1 MGMKDCLVMSKAAT
15 HKVPWSPPH
24 DDELTWFPAKGK
36 LPLTPGPLEYT
47 VEVDA
52 LFFGLTRALESLE
65 FPLTEVRSRL
75 VDGRLYVA
83 VAPSADA
90 EKDMRRRLQS
100 VRDLSL
106 RYTRDIGGFW
116 QQQVQPKIEGYN
128 RWMAEFV
135 SQSGSSQELA
145 EQVRQLRWVLGNQWF
160 NIFRPVVA
168 PTALMQSW
176 ANEAIQQKGLNS
188 EDAKSA
194 VRTAENAA
202 AVTKE
207 ALGVVEHGKTILLSA
222 LREVGRRLTEGA
234 SIRKP
239 EDIFWL
245 QWMEVRHTLENG
257 GDVEAIV
264 VKRKA
269 ESAQL
274 GRSTPPSTLGP
285 PLPPDAPRMY
295 LIREVFDLL
304 S

>member
-1 MGMKDCLVMSKAAT
+1 MSNAAI

-36 LPLTPGPLEYT
+36 LPLTPSPLEYT

-52 LFFGLTRALESLE
+52 FFFGLTRALESLE

-90 EKDMRRRLQS
+90 EKDTRRRLQS

-106 RYTRDIGGFW
+106 RYTRDIRGFW

-176 ANEAIQQKGLNS
+176 ANEAIQQKGRDS
-188 EDAKSA
+188 EEAQTA
-194 VRTAENAA
+194 VRAA
-202 AVTKE
+202 KDAATVTKE
-207 ALGVVEHGKTILLSA
+207 ALGAVERGKTILLSA
-222 LREVGRRLTEGA
+222 LREVGGRLTEGA
-234 SIRKP
+234 SIEKP

-245 QWMEVRHTLENG
+245 QWMEVRHALENG
-257 GDVEAIV
+257 GNLEDIAE
-264 VKRKA
+264 KRKSEA
-269 ESAQL
+269 AQL
-274 GRSTPPSTLGP
+274 GQSSPPATLGP
-285 PLPPDAPRMY
+285 PLPHDAARMY
-295 LIREVFDLL
+295 LIREIFALL

>member
-1 MGMKDCLVMSKAAT
+1 MSNAAT
-15 HKVPWSPPH
+15 HKVPWSPPR

-52 LFFGLTRALESLE
+52 FFFGLTRALESLE

-90 EKDMRRRLQS
+90 EKDMRCRLQS

-106 RYTRDIGGFW
+106 RYTRDIRGFW

-128 RWMAEFV
+128 RWIAEFV
-135 SQSGSSQELA
+135 SQSRTSQELA
-145 EQVRQLRWVLGNQWF
+145 GQVQQLRWVRGNQWF

-168 PTALMQSW
+168 PTVLMQSW
-176 ANEAIQQKGLNS
+176 ANEAIQQKGRNS

-194 VRTAENAA
+194 VQAAENSAA
-202 AVTKE
+202 ITEE
-207 ALGVVEHGKTILLSA
+207 ALGAVEHGKTILLST
-222 LREVGRRLTEGA
+222 LREVGGRLTEGA

-245 QWMEVRHTLENG
+245 QWIEVRHTLENG

-269 ESAQL
+269 DAARL

-285 PLPPDAPRMY
+285 PLSPDAPRMY
-295 LIREVFDLL
+295 LIREIFDLL

>member
-1 MGMKDCLVMSKAAT
+1 MSNATT
-15 HKVPWSPPH
+15 HKVPWSPPR

-47 VEVDA
+47 VEVEA

-106 RYTRDIGGFW
+106 RYSRNIRGFW

-128 RWMAEFV
+128 RWMAELV
-135 SQSGSSQELA
+135 SQSGSSKELA
-145 EQVRQLRWVLGNQWF
+145 EQVRQLRWVRGNQWF

-176 ANEAIQQKGLNS
+176 GNEAIQQIGHNS

-194 VRTAENAA
+194 VQAAENAA

-207 ALGVVEHGKTILLSA
+207 ALGAVAHGKTILLSA
-222 LREVGRRLTEGA
+222 LREVGGRLTEGA
-234 SIRKP
+234 FIRKP

-245 QWMEVRHTLENG
+245 QWMEARNTLENG
-257 GDVEAIV
+257 VNREAIV
-264 VKRKA
+264 AKRKA
-269 ESAQL
+269 EAAQL
-274 GRSTPPSTLGP
+274 GRSTPLSTLGP

-295 LIREVFDLL
+295 LIREIFDLL

>member
-1 MGMKDCLVMSKAAT
+1 MSNATT
-15 HKVPWSPPH
+15 HKVPWSPPR

-47 VEVDA
+47 VEVEA

-106 RYTRDIGGFW
+106 RYSRNIRGFW

-128 RWMAEFV
+128 RWMAELV
-135 SQSGSSQELA
+135 SQSGSSKELA
-145 EQVRQLRWVLGNQWF
+145 EQVRQLRWVRGNQWF

-168 PTALMQSW
+168 PTALMQLW
-176 ANEAIQQKGLNS
+176 ANEAIQQKGRDS
-188 EDAKSA
+188 EDTKSA
-194 VRTAENAA
+194 VQAAEDAA
-202 AVTKE
+202 AVTKK
-207 ALGVVEHGKTILLSA
+207 ALGAVEEGKTILLSA
-222 LREVGRRLTEGA
+222 LREVGGRLTEGA
-234 SIRKP
+234 FIRKP

-245 QWMEVRHTLENG
+245 QWMEARNTLENG
-257 GDVEAIV
+257 GNREAIV
-264 VKRKA
+264 AKRKA
-269 ESAQL
+269 EAAHL
-274 GRSTPPSTLGP
+274 GRSNPPSTLGP

-295 LIREVFDLL
+295 LIREILDLL

>member
-1 MGMKDCLVMSKAAT
+1 MSNAAT
-15 HKVPWSPPH
+15 HKVPWSPPR
-24 DDELTWFPAKGK
+24 DDELTWFAPKGK
-36 LPLTPGPLEYT
+36 LTLTPGPLEYT

-52 LFFGLTRALESLE
+52 LFFGLTTALESLE

-106 RYTRDIGGFW
+106 RYSRNIRGFW

-128 RWMAEFV
+128 RWMAELV
-135 SQSGSSQELA
+135 SQSGSSKELA
-145 EQVRQLRWVLGNQWF
+145 EQVRQLRWVRGNQWF

-168 PTALMQSW
+168 PTALMQLW
-176 ANEAIQQKGLNS
+176 ANEAIQQKGRDS
-188 EDAKSA
+188 EDTKSA
-194 VRTAENAA
+194 VQAAEDAA

-207 ALGVVEHGKTILLSA
+207 ALGAVEEGKTILLSA
-222 LREVGRRLTEGA
+222 LREVGGRLTEGA
-234 SIRKP
+234 FIRKP

-245 QWMEVRHTLENG
+245 QWMEARNTLENG
-257 GDVEAIV
+257 GNREAIV
-264 VKRKA
+264 AKRKA
-269 ESAQL
+269 EAAHL
-274 GRSTPPSTLGP
+274 GRSNPPSTLGP

-295 LIREVFDLL
+295 LIREILDLL

>member
-1 MGMKDCLVMSKAAT
+1 MSNAAT
-15 HKVPWSPPH
+15 HKVPWSPPR
-24 DDELTWFPAKGK
+24 DDELTWFPARGK

-52 LFFGLTRALESLE
+52 IFFGLTRALESLE

-106 RYTRDIGGFW
+106 RYTRDMRGFW
-116 QQQVQPKIEGYN
+116 QQQVQPKVEGYN

-160 NIFRPVVA
+160 NIFRPVIA

-176 ANEAIQQKGLNS
+176 ANEAIQQKGRNS

-194 VRTAENAA
+194 VRAAETAA

-207 ALGVVEHGKTILLSA
+207 ALGAVEHGKTILLSA
-222 LREVGRRLTEGA
+222 LREVGGRLTEGV
-234 SIRKP
+234 SIKKP

-274 GRSTPPSTLGP
+274 GRSTLPSNLGP
-285 PLPPDAPRMY
+285 LLPPDAPRMY

>member
-1 MGMKDCLVMSKAAT
+1 MSNAAT
-15 HKVPWSPPH
+15 HKVPWSPPR

-36 LPLTPGPLEYT
+36 LPLNPSPLEYT

-52 LFFGLTRALESLE
+52 FFFGLTRALESLE

-106 RYTRDIGGFW
+106 RYTRNIRGFW
-116 QQQVQPKIEGYN
+116 QQQVQPKIEDYN
-128 RWMAEFV
+128 SWMGKFV
-135 SQSGSSQELA
+135 SQSRSSQELA
-145 EQVRQLRWVLGNQWF
+145 EQVRQLRWVRGNQWF

-168 PTALMQSW
+168 PTALMQRW
-176 ANEAIQQKGLNS
+176 ANEAIQQKGRES
-188 EDAKSA
+188 EDAQSA
-194 VRTAENAA
+194 VRAAEEAT

-207 ALGVVEHGKTILLSA
+207 ALGAVEHGQTILLSA
-222 LREVGRRLTEGA
+222 LQEVGGRLTGSGPLKEA
-234 SIRKP
+234 K
-239 EDIFWL
+239 DIFWL
-245 QWMEVRHTLENG
+245 QWMEVRNTLDNG
-257 GDVEAIV
+257 GNLETIVE
-264 VKRKA
+264 KRKSEA
-269 ESAQL
+269 AHL
-274 GRSTPPSTLGP
+274 GQSSPPSSLGP
-285 PLPPDAPRMY
+285 PLADEAPRMY

>member
-1 MGMKDCLVMSKAAT
+1 MTSAAT
-15 HKVPWSPPH
+15 QKVSWSPPR

-36 LPLTPGPLEYT
+36 LPLNPSPLEYT
-47 VEVDA
+47 GEVVA
-52 LFFGLTRALESLE
+52 FFFGLTRALESLE

-106 RYTRDIGGFW
+106 RYTRNIRGFW
-116 QQQVQPKIEGYN
+116 QQQVQPKIEDYN
-128 RWMAEFV
+128 SWMGKFV
-135 SQSGSSQELA
+135 SQSRSSQELA
-145 EQVRQLRWVLGNQWF
+145 EQVRQLRWVRGNQWF

-168 PTALMQSW
+168 PTALMQRW
-176 ANEAIQQKGLNS
+176 ANEAIQQKGRES

-194 VRTAENAA
+194 VRAAEDAA

-207 ALGVVEHGKTILLSA
+207 ALGAVEHGKTILLSA
-222 LREVGRRLTEGA
+222 LQEVGGRLTGSGLLNQA
-234 SIRKP
+234 
-239 EDIFWL
+239 EDIYWL
-245 QWMEVRHTLENG
+245 QWMEVRNTLENG
-257 GDVEAIV
+257 GNLEDIVE
-264 VKRKA
+264 KRKSEA
-269 ESAQL
+269 AQL
-274 GRSTPPSTLGP
+274 SQSSPPSTLGP
-285 PLPPDAPRMY
+285 PLPDEAPRMY